1 MKKGFSHSFLGTWN
15 TLTLVS
21 IAVGAALFGVLMVYG
36 SIPVFANTFLT
47 SAMIVPVVVGAL
59 FGPVPAFVT
68 LGIGNI
74 LADLIGGWG
83 FWFDWAVGNAFLGL
97 FVGTLPLYGARI
109 SDGVFNVKHAI
120 IYAIIVVVGNGVAFG
135 VITPIMTSVFYAA
148 DLEITIIQS
157 AFASVS
163 NIIVLTVVGIPLLF
177 LLANRYKKRSNL
189 KMED

>member
-1 MKKGFSHSFLGTWN
+1 MQGFAGKFVGKWN

-21 IAVGAALFGVLMVYG
+21 VAVGAALFGVLMVYG

-59 FGPVPAFVT
+59 FGPLPAFVT

-74 LADLIGGWG
+74 IADLIGGWG
-83 FWFDWAVGNAFLGL
+83 LWFDWAVGNAVLGL
-97 FVGTLPLYGARI
+97 FVGALPLYGARI
-109 SDGVFNVKHAI
+109 DEGIFGLKHAI
-120 IYAIIVVVGNGVAFG
+120 IYAIVVIVGNAVAFG
-135 VITPIMTSVFYAA
+135 VVTPIMTSIFYAA
-148 DLEITIIQS
+148 DLEITLIQS
-157 AFASVS
+157 MFAFVS

-177 LLANRYKKRSNL
+177 LLAGRYRKRSNL

>member
-1 MKKGFSHSFLGTWN
+1 MEGFGRTFVGKWN

-21 IAVGAALFGVLMVYG
+21 VAVGAALFGVLMVYG

-59 FGPVPAFVT
+59 FGPLPAFVT

-74 LADLIGGWG
+74 IADLIGGWG
-83 FWFDWAVGNAFLGL
+83 LWFDWAVGNAVLGL
-97 FVGTLPLYGARI
+97 FVGALPLYGARI
-109 SDGVFNVKHAI
+109 DEGIFGLKHAI
-120 IYAIIVVVGNGVAFG
+120 IYAIVVIVGNAVAFG
-135 VITPIMTSVFYAA
+135 VVTPIMTAIFYAA
-148 DLEITIIQS
+148 DLEITLIQS
-157 AFASVS
+157 MFAFVS

-177 LLANRYKKRSNL
+177 LLASRYRKRSNL